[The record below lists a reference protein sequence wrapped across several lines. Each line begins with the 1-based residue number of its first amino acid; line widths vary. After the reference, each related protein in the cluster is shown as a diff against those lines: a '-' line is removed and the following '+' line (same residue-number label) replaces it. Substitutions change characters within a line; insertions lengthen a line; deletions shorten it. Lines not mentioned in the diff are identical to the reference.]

1 VGGES
6 IRGMVDVAR
15 AEVKVEIKRLHL
27 LEQQQHGDEDLLD
40 DADTD
45 SPLPPDLESP
55 RRASVVEDEVEE
67 EEEGAD

>member
-1 VGGES
+1 
-6 IRGMVDVAR
+6 MVDVAR
-15 AEVKVEIKRLHL
+15 AEVKDESKRLHL
-27 LEQQQHGDEDLLD
+27 LEQQHGDEDLLD